1 MKQILFILLFAP
13 LALFGQQ
20 KGELIRDTLFFT
32 TALNDCDSLVWF
44 VNQYIEFRG
53 GRKVTD
59 SAPVGFNKDNPCEGI
74 KARDTAQLVAFYA
87 NPLIDFSRQQAN
99 KAKDFIFQP
108 QTIRSFDAVNRAL
121 TRRGL
126 PSIYGTIERAF
137 ADSLVGNYILK
148 RPGVADATVTIQKL
162 PIGTVRIRVNAQT
175 NFPLVVYGDGFV
187 FARNLAGANKDVQL
201 FQIEPGRWISL
212 DRDYQ
217 LVKNVRQVVQGL
229 QSGGK

>member
-1 MKQILFILLFAP
+1 MKQILFILLLAP

-32 TALNDCDSLVWF
+32 TELNECDSLVWF
-44 VNQYIEFRG
+44 VNQYVEFRG

-59 SAPVGFNKDNPCEGI
+59 SAPVGFNENQPCEGI

-87 NPLIDFSRQQAN
+87 NPLIDYTRQQAN
-99 KAKDFIFQP
+99 KAKDFIFQT
-108 QTIRSFDAVNRAL
+108 QTLKSFDAVNRAL
-121 TRRGL
+121 TRKGL

-148 RPGVADATVTIQKL
+148 RPGLADANVTIQKL

-187 FARNLAGANKDVQL
+187 FAKNLAGTNKDVQL

-217 LVKNVRQVVQGL
+217 LVKSARQVVQGV
-229 QSGGK
+229 QK